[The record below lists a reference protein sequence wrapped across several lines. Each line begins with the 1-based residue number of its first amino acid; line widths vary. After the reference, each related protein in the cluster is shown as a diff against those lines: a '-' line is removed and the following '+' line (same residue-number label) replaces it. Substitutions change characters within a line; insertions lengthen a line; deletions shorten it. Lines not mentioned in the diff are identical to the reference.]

1 MKKEITIYTS
11 ETCSY
16 CKQFKEK
23 LAKDGSFSI
32 KEKLT
37 SEHKDEFKEISNLLG
52 IGTVPLIVFKN
63 NYFVPARDFNNA
75 DHLLLMLNGFVES
88 SFSLEERSYQRN
100 ITLNYNMS
108 VAFNKLDYLLR
119 QIENKLNIKKD
130 EHKSTS

>member
-1 MKKEITIYTS
+1 MKEITIYTS
-11 ETCSY
+11 KTCGY
-16 CKQFKEK
+16 CKQVKEK
-23 LAKDGSFSI
+23 LTKDGSFSI

-37 SEHKDEFKEISNLLG
+37 SEYKDEFKEISNLLG
-52 IGTVPLIVFKN
+52 MGTVPLIVFKN

-75 DHLLLMLNGFVES
+75 DHLLLILNGFVES